1 MDYSLLVGVVTRHF
15 EVKARPS
22 TIEEESSQDDSSQ
35 SQQNQAHGKGQDAPP
50 SSSPSFSS
58 ASSSSTS
65 VAVAAAGGGS
75 SSVTNAGVSVGGPEP
90 RSSSVTAS
98 PRNSL
103 RQSIQQQQQQLQ
115 QQLRTASDTTASVTA
130 ASVNTSANQSS
141 APSRATTTGNTTT
154 ATSDNP
160 LSKDEE
166 GAIGA
171 EVVQAPGTYYFG
183 IIDILQ
189 EWNFA
194 KKVERFYKVYLRF
207 NAADGISAV
216 PPDAYQGRFMTRVAN
231 DIFDLGESANASGNF
246 TDSRISSS
254 PSLQHRNF
262 SSSAYGGFSQASA
275 RNSVRRKSRGT
286 EDASICV
293 LTESPRMSLF
303 ADDLD
308 YAEYAY

>member
-103 RQSIQQQQQQLQ
+103 RQSIQQQQQL